1 LGFSLSKAYGI
12 KKAPYPPQGSFP
24 SVYVDNNGRTM
35 LSSKRNIL
43 HVWKMDGTFEIDG
56 SIKRNK
62 AIEKLIQK

>member
-1 LGFSLSKAYGI
+1 
-12 KKAPYPPQGSFP
+12 
-24 SVYVDNNGRTM
+24 M